1 MKKIIPA
8 ITAIIAISFLLLG
21 GCGEDKVCPASC
33 DDGNPCSTDTCS
45 KETDYECSHTPIP
58 GCTPDCPTPCMGPAG
73 MYMEMTCDAVAKQCA
88 SDAKAGLKITTSSIT
103 NEMLS
108 MGSKFKVI
116 TTYDQPFNMKKDL
129 FNMRISL
136 STLGQGISNIMI
148 KSAELIGT
156 DPNRQTVTLGQK
168 TINKYLWSTETVVED
183 DLQVD
188 FITSE
193 NDGSFTNVK
202 VRINYEQVD
211 FITSENDGSFTNVK
225 VRINYDYQQ
234 TYAGQTQSKTGTFE
248 ITLRGV
254 TFTWFKPSI
263 TQQCP
268 ASCDDGNAGTSD
280 ICNAATDFFC
290 THQPIPGRCGNF
302 VCDPTENQCTCEA
315 DCGPCSGDAGQYLSF
330 LCANNECK
338 TTMKSGVIQQ
348 PVSKLDEKNRNFYYL
363 QNTYTYNTPFNV
375 NTDTF
380 NLEFNLYNKQDAVS
394 GVKIVEAKLL
404 DQTSEVASVSVGEML
419 NSIGSTLTAEMPVT
433 TFVGHED
440 DKTLNLR
447 VDVEYQYTTA
457 TGTELRRDNFLTSLG
472 KITLMNPT
480 YP

>member
-8 ITAIIAISFLLLG
+8 ITAIIVISFLLLG
-21 GCGEDKVCPASC
+21 GCGEGKECPVSC

-45 KETDYECSHTPIP
+45 KETDYECRHTPIP
-58 GCTPDCPTPCMGPAG
+58 GCTPECPTPCMGPAG
-73 MYMEMTCDAVAKQCA
+73 QYMEMKCDASAKQCA
-88 SDAKAGLKITTSSIT
+88 SDAKAGLKTTTSSIT

-108 MGSKFKVI
+108 MGNRFKVI
-116 TTYDQPFNMKKDL
+116 TTYNLPFNMKKAP

-136 STLGQGISNIMI
+136 STLGQGISNIKI
-148 KSAELIGT
+148 KNSELTGT

-183 DLQVD
+183 DLKID

-193 NDGSFTNVK
+193 TDGSFTNVK
-202 VRINYEQVD
+202 LRINYE
-211 FITSENDGSFTNVK
+211 
-225 VRINYDYQQ
+225 YQQ
-234 TYAGQTQSKTGTFE
+234 TYAGQIQTKTATFDL
-248 ITLRGV
+248 TLRGV
-254 TFTWFKPSI
+254 TYTWFNPSM

-268 ASCDDGNAGTSD
+268 ASCDDGNEGTAD

-302 VCDPTENQCTCEA
+302 ICDPTENKCTCEA
-315 DCGPCSGDAGQYLSF
+315 DCGSCSGDAGQYLSF
-330 LCANNECK
+330 LCADNECK
-338 TTMKSGVIQQ
+338 TAIKGGVVQQ

-380 NLEFNLYNKQDAVS
+380 NLEFKLYNKQASV
-394 GVKIVEAKLL
+394 GAVKIMEVKLL

-419 NSIGSTLTAEMPVT
+419 NSVGSTLTAEMPIT
-433 TFVGHED
+433 SFVGHEAG
-440 DKTLNLR
+440 KSLNLR
-447 VDVEYQYTTA
+447 VDVEYQYTTPS
-457 TGTELRRDNFLTSLG
+457 GTEPRKDNFLTSLG
-472 KITLMNPT
+472 TITLINPS